1 MSATF
6 YTVGHSTNS
15 LEQLLS
21 LLKQHQIT
29 AVADVRS
36 QPYSRL
42 NPQFNREPFRS
53 ALKNCGLSYVY
64 LGAELGARSSDPSCY
79 VQGKAQYDLLASTA
93 SFQRGLERLQ
103 KGASKYLIALMC
115 AEKEP
120 LACHRTIL
128 VSRHLR
134 ERGFNVR
141 HILGDGSL
149 EDHDSSVD
157 RLLRMLRI
165 PEQDIF
171 RSKADMVC
179 LAYRLQADKIA
190 YNIDEVTVSA

>member
-42 NPQFNREPFRS
+42 NPQFNREPLSS
-53 ALKNCGLSYVY
+53 ALKNRRLSYVF

-79 VQGKAQYDLLASTA
+79 VHGKVQYDLLASTA

-103 KGASKYLIALMC
+103 GGAGKYLIALMC

-141 HILGDGSL
+141 HILADGSL

-171 RSKADMVC
+171 RSKADMVS
-179 LAYRLQADKIA
+179 LAYRLQADRIA
-190 YNIDEVTVSA
+190 YNIDELTASA